1 MMKQMMEM
9 NIHGTVHTVHV
20 TWLNIPTSGRQ
31 TSWLF
36 KSMIQGVER
45 GFTEKQL
52 QVLSTQNSHEAESI
66 TALML

>member
-1 MMKQMMEM
+1 MPLKLKEILQT
-9 NIHGTVHTVHV
+9 NIIR
-20 TWLNIPTSGRQ
+20 LKIPPSGRQ